1 MNLHIVVI
9 IPQPPTPL
17 PPFFSGCPHPS
28 PLPNLDI
35 PACPPYHVSPFQ
47 SSFIAFPPSN
57 HPSLHPTKNPC
68 TKPSPLQ
75 TCASPLPNISH
86 FPSPSSHPSH
96 HQLAPCTPAATHL
109 DPEILFAITF
119 SLIRAFRTCFTPACV
134 PPPFVIR
141 LVSYS

>member
-35 PACPPYHVSPFQ
+35 PACPPYHFSPFQ
-47 SSFIAFPPSN
+47 SSFITPNQKSMHKTIPSTDLCIS
-57 HPSLHPTKNPC
+57 PS
-68 TKPSPLQ
+68 SR
-75 TCASPLPNISH
+75 SNISH

-109 DPEILFAITF
+109 DPEILFAIIH
-119 SLIRAFRTCFTPACV
+119 SP
-134 PPPFVIR
+134 
-141 LVSYS
+141 S